1 MTTKS
6 RLTALALAAA
16 TFAFL
21 AGGSASANVGPQTG
35 TEVAKAADSVSPI
48 VLAARAGGEHMRQPR
63 RRA

>member
-21 AGGSASANVGPQTG
+21 AGSASANVGPQTG

-48 VLAARAGGEHMRQPR
+48 ALAARAGGEHMRQPR

>member
-35 TEVAKAADSVSPI
+35 TQVAKAADSVSPI
-48 VLAARAGGEHMRQPR
+48 VLAARASAEHMRKMRHQ
-63 RRA
+63 